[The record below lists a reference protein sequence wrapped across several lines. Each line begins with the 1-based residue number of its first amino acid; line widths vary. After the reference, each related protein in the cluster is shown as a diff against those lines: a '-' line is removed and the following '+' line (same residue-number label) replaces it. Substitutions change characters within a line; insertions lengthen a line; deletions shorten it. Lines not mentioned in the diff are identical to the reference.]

1 VPRLVDRLLEHHE
14 GAVGVAERG
23 VAVKAHGLREL
34 VDVGRHPLER
44 PRLGRRRIGQA
55 LAALVHEHELELV
68 AQGVEVV
75 AEHMV
80 VEGGPAVEDQQREAV
95 APALDDVQARV
106 GYLDVTA
113 DGRTLAARR

>member
-1 VPRLVDRLLEHHE
+1 
-14 GAVGVAERG
+14 
-23 VAVKAHGLREL
+23 
-34 VDVGRHPLER
+34 
-44 PRLGRRRIGQA
+44 
-55 LAALVHEHELELV
+55 
-68 AQGVEVV
+68 
-75 AEHMV
+75 MV